1 MTLFDLFHAIQ
12 ETDSSTALRESQ
24 YAFPLLEA
32 VHLLGLALS
41 FGLILLTDLR
51 LTGLLLKRIPLAD
64 LLDQLRYY
72 IFGGFAL
79 TFISGGLLFWA
90 EAETLYSNLPFWL
103 KVGCMVIAC
112 LNALYFETRWGHRAA
127 QWAHQAVLPAGASR
141 AGWISL
147 SFWTLATIFGRSIP
161 YY

>member
-12 ETDSSTALRESQ
+12 ETESSTALRESL

-32 VHLLGLALS
+32 LHLLGLALS

-79 TFISGGLLFWA
+79 TFITGGLLFWA

-112 LNALYFETRWGHRAA
+112 LNALYFELKWGHRAA
-127 QWAHQAVLPAGASR
+127 HWAHQAVLPSGASR

>member
-1 MTLFDLFHAIQ
+1 MTLFDIFHAIQ
-12 ETDSSTALRESQ
+12 ETESSTALRESL

-32 VHLLGLALS
+32 LHLLGLALS

-64 LLDQLRYY
+64 LLDQLRCY

-79 TFISGGLLFWA
+79 TFITGGLLFWA

-103 KVGCMVIAC
+103 KVGCMVVAC
-112 LNALYFETRWGHRAA
+112 LNALYFELKWGHRAA
-127 QWAHQAVLPAGASR
+127 QWAHQAVLPTGAAR

-147 SFWTLATIFGRSIP
+147 SFWTLTTILGRSIP

>member
-1 MTLFDLFHAIQ
+1 MTLLAIFQ
-12 ETDSSTALRESQ
+12 AIEQTESSTALRESL

-79 TFISGGLLFWA
+79 TFITGGLLFWA
-90 EAETLYSNLPFWL
+90 EAETLYNNLPFWL

-112 LNALYFETRWGHRAA
+112 LNALYFEVKWGHRAA
-127 QWAHQAVLPAGASR
+127 QWANQPVLPAAAAR